1 MQRRRLVQL
10 APLLAATLLAG
21 HAARATTT
29 EAGSDHAAAL
39 AAVQWLALL
48 DKADYA
54 GSWAQTGSAFRN
66 AVTAEEWTGAA
77 MGTRG
82 RMGYLK
88 ERKNKTVR
96 LTNTLPGVPDG
107 EYAVVQYDTA
117 FEKKEKAQ
125 ESLTLV
131 REPDGA
137 WRVVGYFI
145 R

>member
-1 MQRRRLVQL
+1 MQRRRLIQY
-10 APLLAATLLAG
+10 AALLPASLLVGHVAHANTTQAG
-21 HAARATTT
+21 N
-29 EAGSDHAAAL
+29 DHAAAL

-54 GSWAQTGSAFRN
+54 GSWALTGAPFRN
-66 AVTAEEWTGAA
+66 AVTAEEWAGAA

-88 ERKNKTVR
+88 ERKNKTVK
-96 LTNTLPGVPDG
+96 LTNSLPGVPDA
-107 EYAVVQYDTA
+107 EYAVVQFDTA
-117 FEKKEKAQ
+117 FETKDKAQ
-125 ESLTLV
+125 ESLTLL
-131 REPDGA
+131 READGV